1 MTGVQTCA
9 LPISHHDFGNTRTLH
24 LNIPKRS
31 PDESL
36 FDKDKTYAYPNPAY
50 NGIVKLRIAVESAES
65 VEIMIYDFAGYF
77 VERFESDIMQ
87 STIHEI
93 DWNIN
98 DLESGVYFANVKAT
112 KGNETDSKILKIG
125 IIK

>member
-1 MTGVQTCA
+1 NEWTST
-9 LPISHHDFGNTRTLH
+9 HHDFGNTRTLH

-50 NGIVKLRIAVESAES
+50 GGNVKLRIAVESAEN

-77 VERFESDIMQ
+77 VERFESNLIQ
-87 STIHEI
+87 GTIHEI
-93 DWNIN
+93 NWNVN

-112 KGNETDSKILKIG
+112 KGSKSDSKILKIG